1 MFTKL
6 VCWARGHEYSR
17 AESCPF
23 TGYTYVNCDKC
34 GQRLHAYVTEEAPIL
49 GIQSDTGYIKGYN

>member
-34 GQRLHAYVTEEAPIL
+34 GQRLHAYVTEESPISV
-49 GIQSDTGYIKGYN
+49 GSHEDHIKGYN